1 MGTKGGYIELYPGV
15 YSEDEPALTDGYY
28 TAANAVDKIVSVKN
42 VGKSPAYVR
51 TVFAFE
57 MGSLEQTRFDAI
69 MKANWNIQPTDAGVA
84 SIKGKYYRLYYVV
97 YPEALAANTETAPSL
112 LQVLLSKE
120 ANNEDMKALDA
131 EEDGYRILVTSQ
143 AVQTAGF
150 DSAEQALNEAFGA
163 ITKDIHP
170 WAGNVVSTA
179 AELKKALEAGGEVV
193 LAADISLTGKV
204 DYKPDG
210 STPDRTSVTL
220 NNDVTLNTKEYMITL
235 VNEQL
240 IVAENATLKVES
252 SNGKGGI
259 AVDGDSYIKVQDK
272 GSMNVTN
279 ATISGTDVTEN
290 FIEVCGNLTLGK
302 NAIVNIDMDTGWG
315 GSVEGV
321 KVEKSGNFV
330 MESNARIILNNTK
343 EDTITGAWAVDTE
356 GKFIMNDQASIIVE
370 GKYGRGVNVQEGSSF
385 DMNGGTIKVEGT
397 GSTDEGYYDSGIYGV
412 YNTSNSCTI
421 DGGTI
426 TVVSKNDTYAFGVY
440 NKSSVVINGG
450 TVEVSDQGKNYGVY
464 TVQTPHGTPNSF
476 TINGGTIRVPV
487 RDNAYAVW
495 TGYGSQFVKSEA
507 AKIEGTIWQ
516 ENY

>member
-290 FIEVCGNLTLGK
+290 FIEVSGNLTLGK

-343 EDTITGAWAVDTE
+343 EEAKTVALGVDTE
-356 GKFIMNDQASIIVE
+356 GNFIMNDQASIIVE
-370 GKYGRGVNVQEGSSF
+370 GKYGRGVNVRYGSSF

-397 GSTDEGYYDSGIYGV
+397 GPADEGYYNNGIYGV
-412 YNTSNSCTI
+412 YTESNSCTI

-426 TVVSKNDTYAFGVY
+426 MVVSKNDTYAFGIN

-450 TVEVSDQGKNYGVY
+450 TVDVSGKGKIYGVY
-464 TVQTPHGTPNSF
+464 TEQTPYGTPYSF

-507 AKIEGTIWQ
+507 AEIEGTIWQ

>member
-1 MGTKGGYIELYPGV
+1 M
-15 YSEDEPALTDGYY
+15 
-28 TAANAVDKIVSVKN
+28 SVEN
-42 VGKSPAYVR
+42 VGTSPAYVR

-57 MGSLEQTRFDAI
+57 MGGMEEARFREI
-69 MKANWNIQPTDAGVA
+69 MELNWATSADSGQVIDIRGQNYMVYT
-84 SIKGKYYRLYYVV
+84 VV
-97 YPEALAANTETAPSL
+97 YENALPAGKVTPHSL
-112 LQVLLSKE
+112 RQVLLSKD

-193 LAADISLTGKV
+193 LAADILLAGTAETNQGMII
-204 DYKPDG
+204 DE
-210 STPDRTSVTL
+210 SVTRVSIDK
-220 NNDVTLNTKEYMITL
+220 DVTLNTNGKTMSLDTVYLE
-235 VNEQL
+235 VKDG
-240 IVAENATLKVES
+240 ATLTIDGL
-252 SNGKGGI
+252 NGTGGI
-259 AVDGDSYIKVQDK
+259 RADNWLAKIKIMSD

-412 YNTSNSCTI
+412 YNKSNSCTI

-507 AKIEGTIWQ
+507 AEIEGTIWK